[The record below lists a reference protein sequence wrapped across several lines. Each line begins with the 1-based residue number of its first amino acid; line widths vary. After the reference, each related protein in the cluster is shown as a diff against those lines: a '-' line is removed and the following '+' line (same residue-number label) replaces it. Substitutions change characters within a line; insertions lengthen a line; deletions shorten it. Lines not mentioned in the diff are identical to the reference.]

1 MSDKTL
7 VTGATGRVGAKL
19 AELFIARGGDVRAA
33 GRDPSAVS
41 AALPGIAEAV
51 AFDFERPGTF
61 APALKGTAKV
71 FLIARPG
78 DNHSDEAAMPFID
91 AAVKEGV
98 RLIVDLTAMGTEQ
111 DETFTLRRMERY
123 VEASGIPFVH
133 LRPNWFMQNFSSGPM
148 LADIRATGALHLPA
162 SDAKLSFIDVR
173 DIAAV
178 AFAALTED
186 RHAGNAY
193 TLTGAEALDH
203 YEVVGILSRAS
214 GRAIAYLPL
223 SEEAANAALRKA
235 GVPDALIERWTEFYR
250 KVRQGFCAP
259 VTHDSERILRR
270 PEIRF
275 EQYAKDH
282 AAAWKPASL

>member
-1 MSDKTL
+1 MSEKIL
-7 VTGATGRVGAKL
+7 IIGASGRVGSEL
-19 AELFIARGGDVRAA
+19 AGLLIARGGDVRAA
-33 GRDPSAVS
+33 GRNPSAV
-41 AALPGIAEAV
+41 AAKLPGITEAV

-61 APALKGTAKV
+61 VPALEGVAKV

-91 AAVKEGV
+91 AAVKAGI
-98 RLIVDLTAMGTEQ
+98 RRIVDLTAMGTEQ
-111 DETFTLRRMERY
+111 DETFMLRRLEKY

-162 SDAKLSFIDVR
+162 SDAKLSFIDTR

-178 AFAALTED
+178 AFAALEEA
-186 RHAGNAY
+186 RHEARAY
-193 TLTGAEALDH
+193 TLTGGEAMDH
-203 YEVVGILSRAS
+203 YEVVDILSRAS
-214 GRAIAYLPL
+214 GRAVAYVPL
-223 SEEAANAALRKA
+223 SEEAANAGLRKA
-235 GVPDALIERWTEFYR
+235 GVPAALIERWTEFYR

-259 VTHDSERILRR
+259 VTHDTQAVLGR

-275 EQYAKDH
+275 EQFARDH
-282 AAAWKPASL
+282 AAAWKQACR